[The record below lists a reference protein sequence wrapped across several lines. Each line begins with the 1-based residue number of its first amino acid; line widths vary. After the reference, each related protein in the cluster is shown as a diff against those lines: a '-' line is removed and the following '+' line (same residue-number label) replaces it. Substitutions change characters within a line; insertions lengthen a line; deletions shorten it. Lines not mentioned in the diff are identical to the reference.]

1 MKNSTGRRTNK
12 DLLLKGL
19 KYLAYTVALMF
30 TAPVVLYQAFK
41 NQDHPWYI
49 PVLVVGA
56 ILALAAITMG
66 FFSIKT
72 VVDALFGKETPK
84 KN

>member
-66 FFSIKT
+66 FFGIKT

>member
-1 MKNSTGRRTNK
+1 M
-12 DLLLKGL
+12 LIKGL

-41 NQDHPWYI
+41 NQDHPWFI
-49 PVLVVGA
+49 PVLVVGS
-56 ILALAAITMG
+56 ILALGAIGMG

-72 VVDALFGKETPK
+72 VVDAFFGKPSPGK
-84 KN
+84 D